1 MTLVHVAL
9 DEVST
14 DLERDFGLEV
24 VVVVVV
30 VVVGETQNGTDPFQN
45 CPSHPRTDSPI
56 SSFGGKHS
64 NRIIAPSKSV
74 ENLPFSGARRS
85 SHPVI

>member
-1 MTLVHVAL
+1 MTLVHAAL
-9 DEVST
+9 DEAST
-14 DLERDFGLEV
+14 DLERVFGLE

-45 CPSHPRTDSPI
+45 CPSHPRTESPM
-56 SSFGGKHS
+56 SSLGGKHS
-64 NRIIAPSKSV
+64 NRIIAPSRSV

>member
-1 MTLVHVAL
+1 MTLVQAAL

-14 DLERDFGLEV
+14 DLERVFGRK

-45 CPSHPRTDSPI
+45 CPSHPRTDSPM

>member
-1 MTLVHVAL
+1 LTLVQAAL

-14 DLERDFGLEV
+14 DLERVFGRK

-45 CPSHPRTDSPI
+45 CPSHPRTDSPM

>member
-1 MTLVHVAL
+1 LTVVHAAL

-14 DLERDFGLEV
+14 DLERVFGLE
-24 VVVVVV
+24 VVVV

-45 CPSHPRTDSPI
+45 CPSHPRTDSPM

>member
-1 MTLVHVAL
+1 MTVVHAAL

-14 DLERDFGLEV
+14 DLERVFGLE
-24 VVVVVV
+24 VVVV

-45 CPSHPRTDSPI
+45 CPSHPRTDSPM

>member
-1 MTLVHVAL
+1 LILVHVAL

-14 DLERDFGLEV
+14 FLERVFGFE

-64 NRIIAPSKSV
+64 KRMIAPSKSV

-85 SHPVI
+85 SHPVF